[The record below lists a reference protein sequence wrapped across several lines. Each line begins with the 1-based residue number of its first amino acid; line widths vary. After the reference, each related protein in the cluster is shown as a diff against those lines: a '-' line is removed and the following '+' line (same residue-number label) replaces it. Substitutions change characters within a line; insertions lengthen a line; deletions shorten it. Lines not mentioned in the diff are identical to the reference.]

1 MTMKR
6 KTFSQA
12 DWAEDIQKIAHKRA
26 QLLSTAIEKAE
37 KDLKNAPQGRLRDI
51 KHGKDYQ
58 YFWRKEKTDTSGTYL
73 PKNTEINMIRA
84 LAQKEYN
91 LRFLKSANAELDALK
106 KYLNTREKNPIE
118 KAFDDMSEARRCQT
132 TPFITPDDTY
142 ITVWQSKDYTPGYFA
157 PDYPE
162 YYTAKDERVRSKA
175 EENIANL
182 LKMNNVPYHYEFPII
197 IDEEERRPDF
207 LCLNVRTKKEFIWE
221 HFGMMDNLDYAQ
233 RNVDKINRMAA
244 NGYIHGH
251 NCIFTFETS
260 IQPLN
265 TRIIQIM
272 IDKFLL

>member
-1 MTMKR
+1 MAKKYRNHT
-6 KTFSQA
+6 QEE
-12 DWAEDIQKIAHKRA
+12 WASDLRI
-26 QLLSTAIEKAE
+26 KAE
-37 KDLKNAPQGRLRDI
+37 KRLELLNDTIERIETNLTTAPEGMLRDV
-51 KHGKDYQ
+51 HHRDGYQ
-58 YFWRKEKTDTSGTYL
+58 YYWRRNTSDRSGRYISKNDTDKVSS
-73 PKNTEINMIRA
+73 
-84 LAQKEYN
+84 LANKEYQTK
-91 LRFLKSANAELDALK
+91 FLQAAKKERESLENYLQIVKS
-106 KYLNTREKNPIE
+106 NPVEAVFEDIR
-118 KAFDDMSEARRCQT
+118 EARKPFI

-142 ITVWQSKDYTPGYFA
+142 ITAWQSKDYAPGYFA